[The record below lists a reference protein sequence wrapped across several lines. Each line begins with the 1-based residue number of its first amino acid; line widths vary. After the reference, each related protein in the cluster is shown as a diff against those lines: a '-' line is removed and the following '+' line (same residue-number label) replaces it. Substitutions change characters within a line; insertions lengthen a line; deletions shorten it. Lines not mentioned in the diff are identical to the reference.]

1 VILSRTHP
9 TFIIA
14 NKTPDGENCDME
26 QQLMRIVSR
35 EQPAQA
41 RDTVRVM
48 TYNVHR
54 CRGLDRRWSPE
65 RIAEVIADCRPDI
78 VALQELDVG
87 RARSGRVDQA
97 EVIARALGMD
107 VQFFPALRV
116 MEELY
121 GDAILTRWPARLVKT
136 GGLPRMRRVPRL
148 EPRGALWSSITV
160 GGIDLQVINTHLGI
174 LARERLRQIE
184 TLLGPDWLGHPD
196 CRDPVVLAGDFNAAP
211 RTRVYRRLSAR
222 LADAQRAPCVRRA
235 RATFPTRFPTL
246 RIDHVFVSRSIEVLA
261 AATVRTPLARLA
273 SDHLPVVVDL
283 RIAVPAA
290 ASQRG
295 TSVHKGAPRTN
306 RDHA

>member
-1 VILSRTHP
+1 
-9 TFIIA
+9 
-14 NKTPDGENCDME
+14 
-26 QQLMRIVSR
+26 
-35 EQPAQA
+35 
-41 RDTVRVM
+41 M

-65 RIAEVIADCRPDI
+65 RIAEVIAACHPDI

-97 EVIARALGMD
+97 EMIARALGMD

-121 GDAILTRWPARLVKT
+121 GDAILSRWPARLIKT
-136 GGLPRMRRVPRL
+136 GKLPGLRRVPRL
-148 EPRGALWSSITV
+148 EPRGALWSSIKIGKV
-160 GGIDLQVINTHLGI
+160 DLQVINTHLGI

-184 TLLGPDWLGHPD
+184 TLLGPEWLG
-196 CRDPVVLAGDFNAAP
+196 DPACCDPIVLAGDFNAAP
-211 RTRVYRRLSAR
+211 RSRVYRRLAAQ
-222 LADAQRAPCVRRA
+222 LADVQRAPAVGRA

-246 RIDHVFVSRSIEVLA
+246 RIDHIFVSRSIEVLA

-283 RIAVPAA
+283 NLAETLRAKKAA
-290 ASQRG
+290 P
-295 TSVHKGAPRTN
+295 HTN
-306 RDHA
+306 LERA